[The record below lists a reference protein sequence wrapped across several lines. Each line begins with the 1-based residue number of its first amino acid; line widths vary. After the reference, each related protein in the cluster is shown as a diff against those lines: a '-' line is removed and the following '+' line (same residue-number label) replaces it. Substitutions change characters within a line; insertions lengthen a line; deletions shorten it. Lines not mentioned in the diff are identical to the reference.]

1 MEQYSHVLGNCVLC
15 AALHNDPTMYEY
27 MDDTT
32 MKSLDII
39 LTKMKLFKDPPFP
52 VKKHKHED
60 HIRNTY
66 TFKNYTVCTSN

>member
-1 MEQYSHVLGNCVLC
+1 
-15 AALHNDPTMYEY
+15 MYEY

-32 MKSLDII
+32 MESLDII